1 MTGQP
6 TAAGSGLD
14 RWVAAVRRADRE
26 LFVRTARKHSPVLDR
41 VLPALSGAADNAVL
55 ELALA
60 ATLAAVGGRRWR
72 RAAARG
78 VAAVAVTSP
87 TANLLAKMTFR
98 RRRPTID
105 AVPLARRVRRAPIT
119 TSFPSGHTASAAAF
133 ATAVASAA
141 PELGLPLA
149 GLAAAV
155 GWPVNRR
162 P

>member
-1 MTGQP
+1 LTGQP

-72 RAAARG
+72 RAAAVQICG
-78 VAAVAVTSP
+78 GG
-87 TANLLAKMTFR
+87 R
-98 RRRPTID
+98 RFCREITKK
-105 AVPLARRVRRAPIT
+105 VRRGNDAYLIIFKRNP
-119 TSFPSGHTASAAAF
+119 
-133 ATAVASAA
+133 VAEHFIVKHSI
-141 PELGLPLA
+141 
-149 GLAAAV
+149 
-155 GWPVNRR
+155 
-162 P
+162 